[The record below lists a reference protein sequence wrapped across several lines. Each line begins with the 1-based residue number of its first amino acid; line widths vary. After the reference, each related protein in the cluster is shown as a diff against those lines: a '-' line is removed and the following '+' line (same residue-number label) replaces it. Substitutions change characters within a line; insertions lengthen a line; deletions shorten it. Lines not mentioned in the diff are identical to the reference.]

1 MVAVAREVFSV
12 PEEVETRLWNKY
24 TRDTFELLDKSESTL
39 QVPVLIYLFDSC
51 TVPFIRGVRIRIRGG
66 STLILV
72 GWIRIRFQK
81 GKNDPE
87 K

>member
-39 QVPVLIYLFDSC
+39 QVPDLMSI
-51 TVPFIRGVRIRIRGG
+51 
-66 STLILV
+66 
-72 GWIRIRFQK
+72 
-81 GKNDPE
+81 
-87 K
+87 

>member
-39 QVPVLIYLFDSC
+39 QVPGFDTYLFDSC
-51 TVPFIRGVRIRIRGG
+51 MIPFRSYEVFG
-66 STLILV
+66 SGSAV
-72 GWIRIRFQK
+72 DQH
-81 GKNDPE
+81 
-87 K
+87 

>member
-39 QVPVLIYLFDSC
+39 QVPDFAAIDNSTG
-51 TVPFIRGVRIRIRGG
+51 TVHTIFPIRMN
-66 STLILV
+66 
-72 GWIRIRFQK
+72 QH
-81 GKNDPE
+81 
-87 K
+87 